1 LLDVT
6 DVGVMLR
13 RGSIEGHD
21 PRRGR
26 IGAHYTTKLMRT
38 AVTGPGF
45 CSYSATYLSG
55 SPRAESSA
63 GYEAAMRTGQ
73 PRATRLRA

>member
-13 RGSIEGHD
+13 RGSVEGHD

-26 IGAHYTTKLMRT
+26 IGAHDATKLMRT
-38 AVTGPGF
+38 ACVPERHRRQTDRGDRHRCKGESDQ
-45 CSYSATYLSG
+45 CGG
-55 SPRAESSA
+55 SPDPS
-63 GYEAAMRTGQ
+63 
-73 PRATRLRA
+73 